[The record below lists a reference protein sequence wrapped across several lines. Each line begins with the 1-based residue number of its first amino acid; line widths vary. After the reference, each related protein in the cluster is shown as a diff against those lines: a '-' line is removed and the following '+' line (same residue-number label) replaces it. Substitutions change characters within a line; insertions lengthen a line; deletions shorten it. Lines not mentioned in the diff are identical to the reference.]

1 MAAPRRTQKQ
11 IAERYKANLGY
22 YKKKHPWRRARFL
35 VSCLAI
41 VGGIIGIVFF
51 QMRGGE
57 TFFNPGKISS
67 SHARFANDCAQ
78 CHDKSLISAGT
89 LTPSTFNAVLRERFH
104 YGVAFEPID
113 RKCETCH
120 LKQDGRTHTFH
131 QANVVQDRSCSACHQ
146 EHQGSG
152 PLKLVAS
159 SNCLSCHGNSE
170 VMQASAQKGMQLPS
184 EAFKRHP
191 HLPQQVALELPRPSR
206 GYTQRFSSFWN
217 GHPEFQLEREQVRD
231 PDMLR
236 FNHQRHFAADIPLV
250 NGRKLDCN
258 YCHKLDAEVRCYQR
272 ITFAANCQACHS
284 LQFDPK
290 NPELTLP
297 HGNATAVRAF
307 LRTLPTQYAELA
319 VKKGITNPK
328 EIQSFVTKQLT
339 QLRERVRSGEDFER
353 QVFFATDPYKPQR
366 NAPAGVRASFYGC
379 AFCHEVKPV
388 ANAAPIITRPVFVD
402 RWMPQAK
409 FDHAKHASVKCD
421 DCHHAMQS
429 RESPDILMPTKA
441 NCVTCHSPAGKVVA
455 ECITCHTYHGS
466 PASATAEAS
475 SGSGLSFK
483 QMLLESATPK

>member
-184 EAFKRHP
+184 EAFKHNRW
-191 HLPQQVALELPRPSR
+191 PSSCQDLVVVTR
-206 GYTQRFSSFWN
+206 KGFHHFGMGIRNFSSSVSKFAIPICSASIIS
-217 GHPEFQLEREQVRD
+217 GI
-231 PDMLR
+231 LR
-236 FNHQRHFAADIPLV
+236 R
-250 NGRKLDCN
+250 
-258 YCHKLDAEVRCYQR
+258 
-272 ITFAANCQACHS
+272 TFH
-284 LQFDPK
+284 L
-290 NPELTLP
+290 
-297 HGNATAVRAF
+297 
-307 LRTLPTQYAELA
+307 
-319 VKKGITNPK
+319 
-328 EIQSFVTKQLT
+328 
-339 QLRERVRSGEDFER
+339 
-353 QVFFATDPYKPQR
+353 
-366 NAPAGVRASFYGC
+366 
-379 AFCHEVKPV
+379 
-388 ANAAPIITRPVFVD
+388 
-402 RWMPQAK
+402 
-409 FDHAKHASVKCD
+409 
-421 DCHHAMQS
+421 
-429 RESPDILMPTKA
+429 
-441 NCVTCHSPAGKVVA
+441 
-455 ECITCHTYHGS
+455 
-466 PASATAEAS
+466 
-475 SGSGLSFK
+475 
-483 QMLLESATPK
+483 